1 MTSLNSEILILPPA
15 MYSTLSLLAISSY
28 LQISIK
34 KEEASIQCFKCLKK
48 VTHIGK
54 CINIKRTHIGKCLSS
69 ARIALFSLMSY
80 LSK

>member
-34 KEEASIQCFKCLKK
+34 TISINTMFQMPEKGNTYRKM
-48 VTHIGK
+48 H
-54 CINIKRTHIGKCLSS
+54 NIKRTHIGKCLSS